1 MKQISDTKG
10 GWMHYV
16 KDVTIALARSLT
28 DDEYKLV
35 MKCYIGGKPYTK
47 AAEEM
52 QNAGN

>member
-1 MKQISDTKG
+1 MKEVADTKG

-16 KDVTIALARSLT
+16 KNVTTALARPLT
-28 DDEYKLV
+28 DVEYALV
-35 MKCYIGGKPYTK
+35 MKCYIGGKPYNK

>member
-1 MKQISDTKG
+1 MKVVADTPR

-16 KDVTIALARSLT
+16 KDVTIALTRSLT

-47 AAEEM
+47 AAEEI